1 MGAVEASSA
10 GSSMFMSKRQSRV
23 PSESDPAKELS
34 SLSVEQMDTGDT
46 VRARLRAVGLF
57 VRFLV
62 AVVVVFR

>member
-1 MGAVEASSA
+1 
-10 GSSMFMSKRQSRV
+10 MFMSKRQSRV

-46 VRARLRAVGLF
+46 VRARLRAVGLL

>member
-1 MGAVEASSA
+1 MKEVEA
-10 GSSMFMSKRQSRV
+10 SSMFMSKRQ
-23 PSESDPAKELS
+23 SESDPAKELS

-46 VRARLRAVGLF
+46 VRARLRAVGLL